1 MIKKKIKKNNYE
13 CIFCPDNDDIG
24 IVCQSGLAHVQW
36 RDRKHIEE
44 KCWTEIGGSIKKGEH
59 I

>member
-44 KCWTEIGGSIKKGEH
+44 KC
-59 I
+59 